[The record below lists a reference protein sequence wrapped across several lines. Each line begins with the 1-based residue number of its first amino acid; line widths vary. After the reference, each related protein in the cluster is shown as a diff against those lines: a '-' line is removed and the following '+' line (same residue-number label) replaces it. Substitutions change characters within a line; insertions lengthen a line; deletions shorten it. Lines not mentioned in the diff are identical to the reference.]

1 MKNPYKTLITLAV
14 TAFISSGTITAAAEK
29 VDPEG
34 AAENADPALANEAEK
49 LAKASIPEP
58 SLSSRIETARDK
70 FLQEANL
77 TLGDNGGG
85 RIVYWGDAIVEKGDS
100 GAFFG
105 KARTTAYQNAVLDAQ
120 ASFLREAYGDT
131 EAERIRRVIADD
143 SENAKKFE
151 DNLKKAGKNRLEIIW
166 DKMLTLTDAKLN
178 GMLEELGI
186 DPKEFDQLRPSQ
198 RKTLF
203 KKEFVEKN
211 ITTAIGQIAGLM
223 VMQNFIGWDE
233 DGTYKVGVLVMYS
246 EKLRQLAWE
255 IAHGHPPFLKKEG
268 RPALAKQVP
277 SDPEELSK
285 LWGVR
290 VLFNEHG
297 QPCLASYSQWSS
309 SYTGISKRG
318 KERSIDRA
326 RDQALKMAMNELAFF
341 IAGQAYMR
349 DESEVG
355 EMVEE
360 FITKNPDGM
369 ISDGDAAYIID
380 KKNEQIRIR
389 AKIDNAGVSTLRD
402 ATHKLKSGQT
412 IVCKVLTWTL
422 DKKNL
427 VNRVRTF
434 DPSKRPGPKVAGKGD
449 EKDDPKRP
457 GGVVSPKPQVDPS
470 DF

>member
-1 MKNPYKTLITLAV
+1 MKNTPKTLIKLAV
-14 TAFISSGTITAAAEK
+14 AAFVGSGTITTAAEK

-34 AAENADPALANEAEK
+34 AVENTGPALATEAEN

-58 SLSSRIETARDK
+58 RLSSRIETARDK
-70 FLQEANL
+70 FLQDANL
-77 TLGDNGGG
+77 VLGDNGGG
-85 RIVYWGDAIVEKGDS
+85 RIVYWGEAIVEKGDS

-120 ASFLREAYGDT
+120 ASFLGEAYGQT

-143 SENAKKFE
+143 SENAEKFE
-151 DNLKKAGKNRLEIIW
+151 DKLKKAGKSRLDIIW
-166 DKMLTLTDAKLN
+166 DKMLTITDAQLN
-178 GMLEELGI
+178 EMLEELGI
-186 DPKEFDQLRPSQ
+186 DPKEFDQLRPPQ

-211 ITTAIGQIAGLM
+211 ITKAVGQIAGLM
-223 VMQNFIGWDE
+223 VLQNFIGWDE
-233 DGTYKVGVLVMYS
+233 DGTYKVGVVVMYS

-268 RPALAKQVP
+268 RLALGKQIP
-277 SDPEELSK
+277 SDPGELSK

-297 QPCLASYSQWSS
+297 EPCLASYSQWSS
-309 SYTGISKRG
+309 SYTGTSKRG

-326 RDQALKMAMNELAFF
+326 RAQALKMAMNELAFF

-369 ISDGDAAYIID
+369 IERKEAAYIID
-380 KKNEQIRIR
+380 RMNQQIRVQ
-389 AKIDNAGVSTLRD
+389 AKIDNAGVSTIRD
-402 ATHKLKSGQT
+402 VTHKLKSGQT

-427 VNRVRTF
+427 VNRVRNF
-434 DPSKRPGPKVAGKGD
+434 DPSKLPGPKVVG
-449 EKDDPKRP
+449 EDDPKRP
-457 GGVVSPKPQVDPS
+457 GGVVSPKPQVDPA